1 MTSGEGK
8 RPKTVFRIGLL
19 LAVIAAFAAGYFWG
33 GSHQAPRPPDGG
45 HSPDLDSHHQQ
56 EQDQAVTV
64 WTCSMHPQIQLPAP
78 GKCPICFMDL
88 IPVKRESASGEMEA
102 VSLRTITIT
111 PQARK
116 LAEVM
121 VHKVER
127 RAVDVETRM
136 VGKVDYDETRLGDI
150 TAWMGGRID
159 KLHVDYTGSTVKK
172 GQPMA
177 SIYSP
182 ELLTAQAELIQS
194 VKAIQELEKST
205 LRLVKETAEQ
215 TEAAAREKLRLLGL
229 SNTQIEGVI
238 ERGTPSDHITLY
250 APMSGVVIQKDVVE
264 GMYVKTGTRIYAI
277 ADLSVVWVVLEAYES
292 DLPWIK
298 LGQQVDFQTE
308 AYPGEVFKG
317 KVVYIDPVV
326 SEKTRTVRV
335 RVNVP
340 NRGGKLKPGM
350 FVNAVNWAEAKG
362 KKDKP
367 LVIPASAPLITG
379 KRAVVYVEVP
389 GKEGTYEGREI
400 VLGPRAGD
408 YYVVKSGLVED
419 DLVVTK
425 GNFKIDSAI
434 QIMAK
439 PSMMNPQ
446 GGSASGGH
454 QHQGS
459 HRKEGGTTG
468 ASPSFRVPAPLA
480 TELHHLAV
488 TLNELKRILGGRD
501 LEKSRTAYRDF
512 YQQLCAI
519 DPRSL
524 TGRPALV
531 WKELT
536 MLLGNDAILGSEADT
551 LEEAERL
558 FRVLDEHFERLRE
571 HFDFESVSQAT
582 RVAVDVP
589 GTVKQQLGEVLGHYL
604 KLQEALARDDFPSA
618 KTLGP
623 ELQRSVKHVD
633 MKLLDDEAHAIWM
646 RVLGTID
653 TGLTKILKADDITD
667 LRSGFE
673 PISVGLTE
681 AVEKL
686 GVQTTGP
693 IFEMYCP
700 MAFDDKGA
708 TWLQK
713 EEEIRNPYFGA
724 AMLKCGEVSRR
735 LKEGS

>member
-1 MTSGEGK
+1 
-8 RPKTVFRIGLL
+8 
-19 LAVIAAFAAGYFWG
+19 
-33 GSHQAPRPPDGG
+33 
-45 HSPDLDSHHQQ
+45 
-56 EQDQAVTV
+56 
-64 WTCSMHPQIQLPAP
+64 
-78 GKCPICFMDL
+78 MDL
-88 IPVKRESASGEMEA
+88 IPVKRDSTSGEMEA

-121 VHKVER
+121 VHPVER
-127 RAVDVETRM
+127 RLVDVETRM
-136 VGKVDYDETRLGDI
+136 LGKVQYDETRLGDI

-159 KLHVDYTGSTVKK
+159 KLYVDYTGSTVKK
-172 GQPMA
+172 AQPMA

-194 VKAIQELEKST
+194 VKAIRSLEKST
-205 LRLVKETAEQ
+205 LRLVKETATQ

-229 SNTQIEGVI
+229 SHGQIEGVI
-238 ERGTPSDHITLY
+238 ERGTPADHITLY

-308 AYPGEVFKG
+308 AYPGEVFQG

-326 SEKTRTVRV
+326 SEKTRTVRG

-350 FVNAVNWAEAKG
+350 FVSAVNWAETKG
-362 KKDKP
+362 KEKP

-408 YYVVKSGLVED
+408 YYVVKSGLSKG

-425 GNFKIDSAI
+425 GNFKIDSAV
-434 QIMAK
+434 QIMAR
-439 PSMMNPQ
+439 PSMMDPQ
-446 GGSASGGH
+446 GGSAGGGH

-459 HRKEGGTTG
+459 HRKDRGSTG

-480 TELHHLAV
+480 TELHHLAL
-488 TLNELKRILGGRD
+488 TLNELEGILGSRD
-501 LEKSRTAYRDF
+501 LKKSRLAYRDF

-551 LEEAERL
+551 LEEAGRL
-558 FRVLDEHFERLRE
+558 YRVLHDHFERLHD
-571 HFDFESVSQAT
+571 HFDFESTSQSV
-582 RVAVDVP
+582 RVATDVP
-589 GTVKQQLGEVLGHYL
+589 ATFKQQLGEVLGHYL
-604 KLQEALARDDFPSA
+604 KLQEALAGDDFQSA
-618 KTLGP
+618 KTVGP
-623 ELQRSVKHVD
+623 ELERAVKHVD
-633 MKLLDDEAHAIWM
+633 MRLLNDEAHAIWM
-646 RVLGTID
+646 RVLGTMD
-653 TGLTKILKADDITD
+653 SGLTKILKADNITD

-673 PISVGLTE
+673 PLSVGLTE
-681 AVEKL
+681 AVAKL
-686 GVQTTGP
+686 GVNTAGP

-708 TWLQK
+708 TWLQNK
-713 EEEIRNPYFGA
+713 EEIRNPYFGA
-724 AMLKCGEVSRR
+724 AMLKCGEASRR
-735 LKEGS
+735 LKER

>member
-1 MTSGEGK
+1 
-8 RPKTVFRIGLL
+8 
-19 LAVIAAFAAGYFWG
+19 
-33 GSHQAPRPPDGG
+33 
-45 HSPDLDSHHQQ
+45 
-56 EQDQAVTV
+56 
-64 WTCSMHPQIQLPAP
+64 
-78 GKCPICFMDL
+78 MDL
-88 IPVKRESASGEMEA
+88 IPVKMDSASDEMEA

-121 VHKVER
+121 VHPVER
-127 RAVDVETRM
+127 RAVDVEMRM
-136 VGKVDYDETRLGDI
+136 AGKVDYDETRLGYI

-159 KLHVDYTGSTVKK
+159 KLYVDYTGSIVKK
-172 GQPMA
+172 GQRMA

-194 VKAIQELEKST
+194 VKAIKKLEQS
-205 LRLVKETAEQ
+205 RLKRVTETAKR
-215 TEAAAREKLRLLGL
+215 TEEAAREKLRLLGL
-229 SNTQIEGVI
+229 SEKQVAQVI
-238 ERGTPSDHITLY
+238 KKGTPSDHITLY
-250 APMSGVVIQKDVVE
+250 ATMRGVVIQKNVVE
-264 GMYVKTGTRIYAI
+264 GMYVKTGTRIFTI
-277 ADLSVVWVVLEAYES
+277 ADLSVVWGVLEAYES

-298 LGQQVDFQTE
+298 LGQKVDFQTE

-326 SEKTRTVRV
+326 SDKTRTVRV

-340 NRGGKLKPGM
+340 NRAGKLKPGM
-350 FVNAVNWAEAKG
+350 FVRAVNWMEAKAEE
-362 KKDKP
+362 KP

-379 KRAVVYVEVP
+379 KRAVVYVESP
-389 GKEGTYEGREI
+389 DKKGRYEGREI

-408 YYVVKSGLVED
+408 FYVVKSGLAEG

-425 GNFKIDSAI
+425 GNFKIDSAL
-434 QIMAK
+434 QIMAR

-446 GGSASGGH
+446 AGAASGGH

-459 HRKEGGTTG
+459 HQKEGGSKR
-468 ASPSFRVPAPLA
+468 ASPSFRVPASLA

-488 TLNELKRILGGRD
+488 TLNELEGILGGQD
-501 LEKSRTAYRDF
+501 LEKSRSAYRGF
-512 YQQLCAI
+512 YEQLGAI

-531 WKELT
+531 WKELA

-558 FRVLDEHFERLRE
+558 YRVLHDHFERLNDN
-571 HFDFESVSQAT
+571 FDFESTIQSVT
-582 RVAVDVP
+582 VAADVP
-589 GTVKQQLGEVLGHYL
+589 TAFKQQLGEVLGHYF
-604 KLQEALARDDFPSA
+604 KLQEALAGDDLTSSRA
-618 KTLGP
+618 VGS
-623 ELQRSVKHVD
+623 ELERAVKHVD
-633 MKLLDDEAHAIWM
+633 MGLLDDETHTIWM
-646 RVLGTID
+646 RILNTITPGIAKVLE
-653 TGLTKILKADDITD
+653 AEDITD

-713 EEEIRNPYFGA
+713 EEELRNPYFGA

-735 LKEGS
+735 LKEG

>member
-1 MTSGEGK
+1 MASRGGKGEK
-8 RPKTVFRIGLL
+8 FAVRIGLL
-19 LAVIAAFAAGYFWG
+19 LLVVVAFIIGYLVG
-33 GSHQAPRPPDGG
+33 GDHTKTSPPGKAT
-45 HSPDLDSHHQQ
+45 HSQHSDTKQ
-56 EQDQAVTV
+56 EQSQADVT

-88 IPVKRESASGEMEA
+88 IPVKRDSASNETEG
-102 VSLRTITIT
+102 VSLRQISLT
-111 PQARK
+111 PQARR
-116 LAEVM
+116 LAEVT
-121 VHKVER
+121 VHPVER
-127 RAVDVETRM
+127 RAVDVKTRM
-136 VGKVDYDETRLGDI
+136 VGKVEYDETRLGDI

-159 KLHVDYTGSTVKK
+159 KLYVDYTGSVVKK
-172 GQPMA
+172 GQRMA

-182 ELLTAQAELIQS
+182 ELLTAQAELIQA
-194 VKAIQELEKST
+194 VKAIQKLERST
-205 LRLVKETAEQ
+205 LRLVRETAEQ
-215 TEAAAREKLRLLGL
+215 TATAAREKLRLLGL
-229 SNTQIEGVI
+229 SNRQIEAVI

-277 ADLSVVWVVLEAYES
+277 ADLSVVWVMLEAYEL

-326 SEKTRTVRV
+326 NEKTRTVGV

-350 FVNAVNWAEAKG
+350 FVSAVNWAEAKG

-367 LVIPASAPLITG
+367 LVISASAPLITG

-400 VLGPRAGD
+400 VLGPRAGE
-408 YYVVKSGLVED
+408 YYVVEGGLSEGE
-419 DLVVTK
+419 LVVTK
-425 GNFKIDSAI
+425 GNFKIDSAV
-434 QIMAK
+434 QIMAR

-446 GGSASGGH
+446 GGSAGGGH

-459 HRKEGGTTG
+459 HSKESG
-468 ASPSFRVPAPLA
+468 SKRPSSAFRVPAPLA
-480 TELHHLAV
+480 TELHRLAV
-488 TLNELKRILGGRD
+488 TVNKLQGILKDRD
-501 LEKSRTAYRDF
+501 LERSRRTYRDF
-512 YQQLCAI
+512 YEQLSAI
-519 DPRSL
+519 DQTSL

-536 MLLGNDAILGSEADT
+536 MLLRNDAILGSEADT
-551 LEEAERL
+551 LEEAGRL
-558 FRVLDEHFERLRE
+558 YRVLHDHFGRLE
-571 HFDFESVSQAT
+571 DHFDFESMSRSVT
-582 RVAVDVP
+582 VAADVP
-589 GTVKQQLGEVLGHYL
+589 ATFKQQLGEVLDRYF
-604 KLQEALARDDFPSA
+604 KLQDALARDDFKSA
-618 KTLGP
+618 KTIGP
-623 ELQRSVKHVD
+623 QLERAVKQVD
-633 MKLLDDEAHAIWM
+633 MKPLDDEAHAIWM
-646 RVLGTID
+646 RILD
-653 TGLTKILKADDITD
+653 TMNGGLSKILKADDITD
-667 LRSGFE
+667 IRTGFE

-681 AVEKL
+681 AVAKL
-686 GVQTTGP
+686 GVQTAGP

-713 EEEIRNPYFGA
+713 DEDLRNPYFGA
-724 AMLKCGEVSRR
+724 AMMKCGEVNRR
-735 LKEGS
+735 LKEGR

>member
-1 MTSGEGK
+1 
-8 RPKTVFRIGLL
+8 
-19 LAVIAAFAAGYFWG
+19 
-33 GSHQAPRPPDGG
+33 
-45 HSPDLDSHHQQ
+45 
-56 EQDQAVTV
+56 
-64 WTCSMHPQIQLPAP
+64 
-78 GKCPICFMDL
+78 
-88 IPVKRESASGEMEA
+88 
-102 VSLRTITIT
+102 
-111 PQARK
+111 
-116 LAEVM
+116 M
-121 VHKVER
+121 VHPVER

-136 VGKVDYDETRLGDI
+136 LGKVQYDETRLGDI

-159 KLHVDYTGSTVKK
+159 KLYVDYTGSNVKK
-172 GQPMA
+172 GQRTA

-194 VKAIQELEKST
+194 VKAIQNLEKST
-205 LRLVKETAEQ
+205 LRLVKETAVQ
-215 TEAAAREKLRLLGL
+215 TGAAARKKLRLLGL
-229 SNTQIEGVI
+229 SNKQIDAVI

-250 APMSGVVIQKDVVE
+250 APMSGVVIQMDVVE

-308 AYPGEVFKG
+308 AYPGEVFQG
-317 KVVYIDPVV
+317 KMVYIDPVV

-350 FVNAVNWAEAKG
+350 FVSAVNWAETKG
-362 KKDKP
+362 KEKP

-389 GKEGTYEGREI
+389 GKEGTYEGHEI
-400 VLGPRAGD
+400 VLGPRAGNF
-408 YYVVKSGLVED
+408 YVVKSGLSEG

-425 GNFKIDSAI
+425 GNFKIDSAV
-434 QIMAK
+434 QIMGK

-446 GGSASGGH
+446 GGSAGGSH
-454 QHQGS
+454 QQQGS
-459 HRKEGGTTG
+459 HRKERGSTG

-480 TELHHLAV
+480 TELHHLAL
-488 TLNELKRILGGRD
+488 TLNELEGTLGGRGD
-501 LEKSRTAYRDF
+501 LEKSRRAYRDF
-512 YQQLCAI
+512 YQKLCAI

-558 FRVLDEHFERLRE
+558 YKVIHEHFERLRD
-571 HFDFESVSQAT
+571 HFDFESASQS
-582 RVAVDVP
+582 VAVGTDVP
-589 GTVKQQLGEVLGHYL
+589 ATLKQQLGEVLGHYL
-604 KLQEALARDDFPSA
+604 KLQEALAGDDFQSA
-618 KTLGP
+618 KTVGP
-623 ELQRSVKHVD
+623 ELERAVKQVD

-646 RVLGTID
+646 QVLGTMEP
-653 TGLTKILKADDITD
+653 GLTKILKADNITD
-667 LRSGFE
+667 IRSGFE
-673 PISVGLTE
+673 PISVGLTA

-686 GVQTTGP
+686 GVQTAGP

-713 EEEIRNPYFGA
+713 KEEIRNPYFGA
-724 AMLKCGEVSRR
+724 AMLKCGEVSWR
-735 LKEGS
+735 LKE

>member
-1 MTSGEGK
+1 
-8 RPKTVFRIGLL
+8 
-19 LAVIAAFAAGYFWG
+19 
-33 GSHQAPRPPDGG
+33 
-45 HSPDLDSHHQQ
+45 
-56 EQDQAVTV
+56 
-64 WTCSMHPQIQLPAP
+64 MHPQIQLPAP

-88 IPVKRESASGEMEA
+88 IPVKRDSASDEMEA

-121 VHKVER
+121 VHPVER

-136 VGKVDYDETRLGDI
+136 VGKVDYDERRLGYI

-159 KLHVDYTGSTVKK
+159 KLYVDYTGSRVKR
-172 GQPMA
+172 GQRMA

-194 VKAIQELEKST
+194 VKAIQKLEKSK

-229 SNTQIEGVI
+229 SNKQIDAVI

-298 LGQQVDFQTE
+298 LGQQADFQTE
-308 AYPGEVFKG
+308 AYSGEVFKG

-326 SEKTRTVRV
+326 NEKTRTVRV

-350 FVNAVNWAEAKG
+350 FVSAINWAEAKG
-362 KKDKP
+362 GEES

-400 VLGPRAGD
+400 VLGPRAGV
-408 YYVVKSGLVED
+408 YYVVKNGLSEG

-446 GGSASGGH
+446 GGSAGGGH
-454 QHQGS
+454 EHEGS
-459 HRKEGGTTG
+459 HQKEGGSKR

-488 TLNELKRILGGRD
+488 TLNELEGILGGRD
-501 LEKSRTAYRDF
+501 LEKSRSAYQGF
-512 YQQLCAI
+512 YEQLSAI

-558 FRVLDEHFERLRE
+558 YQVLHDHFERLKDNFHQPARDGVGQCPCE
-571 HFDFESVSQAT
+571 VQAT
-582 RVAVDVP
+582 ARGGFGSIPQTSGGP
-589 GTVKQQLGEVLGHYL
+589 G
-604 KLQEALARDDFPSA
+604 R
-618 KTLGP
+618 
-623 ELQRSVKHVD
+623 
-633 MKLLDDEAHAIWM
+633 
-646 RVLGTID
+646 
-653 TGLTKILKADDITD
+653 
-667 LRSGFE
+667 
-673 PISVGLTE
+673 
-681 AVEKL
+681 
-686 GVQTTGP
+686 
-693 IFEMYCP
+693 
-700 MAFDDKGA
+700 
-708 TWLQK
+708 
-713 EEEIRNPYFGA
+713 
-724 AMLKCGEVSRR
+724 
-735 LKEGS
+735 

>member
-1 MTSGEGK
+1 
-8 RPKTVFRIGLL
+8 
-19 LAVIAAFAAGYFWG
+19 
-33 GSHQAPRPPDGG
+33 
-45 HSPDLDSHHQQ
+45 
-56 EQDQAVTV
+56 
-64 WTCSMHPQIQLPAP
+64 MHPQIQLPTP
-78 GKCPICFMDL
+78 GKCPLCFMDL
-88 IPVKRESASGEMEA
+88 IPVKRDSASAEMEA

-121 VHKVER
+121 VQPVER

-136 VGKVDYDETRLGDI
+136 VGKVDYDERSLGYI

-159 KLHVDYTGSTVKK
+159 KLYVDYTGSIAKK
-172 GQPMA
+172 GQRMA

-182 ELLTAQAELIQS
+182 ELLTAQVELIQS
-194 VKAIQELEKST
+194 VKAIRKLEKST

-215 TEAAAREKLRLLGL
+215 TGAAARKKLRLLGL
-229 SNTQIEGVI
+229 SNKQIDAVI

-277 ADLSVVWVVLEAYES
+277 ADLSLVWVVLEAYES

-298 LGQQVDFQTE
+298 LGQQADFQTE

-326 SEKTRTVRV
+326 NEKTRTVRV

-350 FVNAVNWAEAKG
+350 FVSAVNLAEAKG
-362 KKDKP
+362 GAES

-389 GKEGTYEGREI
+389 GREGTYEGREI
-400 VLGPRAGD
+400 VLGPRAGG
-408 YYVVKSGLVED
+408 YYVVKNGLSEG

-446 GGSASGGH
+446 GGSAGGGH
-454 QHQGS
+454 QHQGA
-459 HRKEGGTTG
+459 HPKESG
-468 ASPSFRVPAPLA
+468 SKRSSSSFRVPAPLA
-480 TELHHLAV
+480 TKLHHLAV
-488 TLNELKRILGGRD
+488 TLNELEGILGGRD
-501 LEKSRTAYRDF
+501 LEKSRGAYRGF
-512 YQQLCAI
+512 YEQLGAI

-524 TGRPALV
+524 TGRPTLV

-558 FRVLDEHFERLRE
+558 SRVLHEHFERLRDN
-571 HFDFESVSQAT
+571 FDFESTSQSVT
-582 RVAVDVP
+582 VAADVP
-589 GTVKQQLGEVLGHYL
+589 AKFKEQLGEVLGHYL
-604 KLQEALARDDFPSA
+604 KLQEALAGDDLTSSKA
-618 KTLGP
+618 VGP
-623 ELQRSVKHVD
+623 ELERAVKHVD

-646 RVLGTID
+646 RVLGTMD
-653 TGLTKILKADDITD
+653 PGLRAILAADDITA

-673 PISVGLTE
+673 PFSVGLTE

-713 EEEIRNPYFGA
+713 TEELRNPYFGA

-735 LKEGS
+735 LKEG